1 MTNSSKAGTVG
12 LVLILTLANILAFV
26 DRQVISLLVDPI
38 RATFGVTD
46 IEIGLLQGLAFALL
60 FAVFGL
66 PAGRAVDT
74 WNRKSVLVIGIA
86 VWTVATT
93 TSGLVGSFAGLF
105 AARVFVGVGE
115 ATLAPAAY
123 SMIADKCDEGTLGR
137 ALSIYQSGIFIGSA
151 IAYVGGGAL
160 LTAATDRGPLLLPFV
175 GALLPWQQV
184 FLAVGLPGVLM
195 VLLVARIDDPPR
207 RARAAPPDLSTVF
220 EYLWIHRGAYLW
232 LTVAMAAFGS
242 LGYGLNAW
250 APAAAVRTF
259 GLSPEVVGRGLGIA
273 VLGGSLTGIILA
285 GLIADSLAVR
295 HGGHMR
301 LVVLIA
307 AGCATPPIALWAAY
321 AGSPEKALVA
331 VFALFAL
338 AAAPFSAG
346 VAALQ
351 ALAPGNM
358 RGQISALYYASALVV
373 AIVVGPALPPVL
385 ASNLFGGDRSIGV
398 ALGWSTAALATVA
411 VVLVFLAIPRY
422 RASLKDGH
430 QWTAGDELSAMK

>member
-12 LVLILTLANILAFV
+12 LVLTLTLANILAFV

-93 TSGLVGSFAGLF
+93 TSGLVGTFAGLF
-105 AARVFVGVGE
+105 AARVLVGVGE

-123 SMIADKCDEGTLGR
+123 SMIADKCDERVLGR

-160 LTAATDRGPLLLPFV
+160 LAAAMERDPLMLPFF
-175 GALLPWQQV
+175 GEILPWQQV
-184 FLAVGLPGVLM
+184 FLAVGLPGILM
-195 VLLVARIDDPPR
+195 VALVARIEDPPR
-207 RARAAPPDLSTVF
+207 RARVAPPKLSAVF
-220 EYLWIHRGAYLW
+220 AYLWNHRGAYCW
-232 LTVAMAAFGS
+232 LTMAMAAFGS

-250 APAAAVRTF
+250 APAAAARTF

-273 VLGGSLTGIILA
+273 VLGGSLTGIFLA
-285 GLIADSLAVR
+285 GMIADSLANR
-295 HGGHMR
+295 YGGHMR
-301 LVVLIA
+301 LIVLIA
-307 AGCATPPIALWAAY
+307 VGCITPPIALGAAY
-321 AGSPEKALVA
+321 AGSPTDALIA

-385 ASNLFGGDRSIGV
+385 AGHLFGGDRSIGV
-398 ALGWSTAALATVA
+398 ALGWSTAALAAMGVA
-411 VVLVFLAIPRY
+411 LTSLALPRY
-422 RASLKDGH
+422 RASLKDG
-430 QWTAGDELSAMK
+430 QQRAAGDGLSAM